1 MIDVCVKLY
10 ATILTRQKKMLDYK
24 TEMIQNESRQVFNK
38 ASNFKQN
45 SPFLKK
51 LTAAPSGIFS
61 KFLV

>member
-1 MIDVCVKLY
+1 
-10 ATILTRQKKMLDYK
+10 MLDYK